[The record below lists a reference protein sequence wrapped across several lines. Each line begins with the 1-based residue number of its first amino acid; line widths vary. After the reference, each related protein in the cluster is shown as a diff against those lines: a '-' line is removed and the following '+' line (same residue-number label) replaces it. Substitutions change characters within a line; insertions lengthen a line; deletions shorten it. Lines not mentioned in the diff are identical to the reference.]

1 MMEDRQVVAVKMEDP
16 SNAVEFRDVTLA
28 WEKARPPAP
37 RSHPPP
43 KKQGGMMRVLRREKL
58 SLYIPSEDSKG
69 SQDSPNTQSLLT
81 NMEQE
86 SPQSTISS
94 TQSIR
99 PPLHKTLHRIDL
111 RIKKVKRVGVVSVR
125 GAGGLDCYMIFP
137 PRFQGSLVGICGS
150 VGSGKSS
157 LLSALLGQV
166 TFSSIAVKRWGRGC
180 THFTPSSSVTSM
192 PRPTPANTRDN
203 TPQRGS
209 TARESVM
216 NHTCAIPHVNT
227 SESRSVFKALFQHLK
242 LMSSHLHFREGN
254 LDQRDCQHLKIKGNF
269 KKLVSKTLISLPK
282 VWLYELEQDVQYIGY
297 CRHFI

>member
-43 KKQGGMMRVLRREKL
+43 KKRGGMMRVLRREKL

-111 RIKKVKRVGVVSVR
+111 HVKKVK
-125 GAGGLDCYMIFP
+125 
-137 PRFQGSLVGICGS
+137 
-150 VGSGKSS
+150 
-157 LLSALLGQV
+157 
-166 TFSSIAVKRWGRGC
+166 THHRGC
-180 THFTPSSSVTSM
+180 FNSGSRGIVHFSP
-192 PRPTPANTRDN
+192 PLLYFLL
-203 TPQRGS
+203 
-209 TARESVM
+209 
-216 NHTCAIPHVNT
+216 
-227 SESRSVFKALFQHLK
+227 VF
-242 LMSSHLHFREGN
+242 
-254 LDQRDCQHLKIKGNF
+254 
-269 KKLVSKTLISLPK
+269 
-282 VWLYELEQDVQYIGY
+282 
-297 CRHFI
+297 